1 MKWVNKPSKEV
12 LATSA
17 RMHQKICAII
27 ICATKPCQPVACT
40 KMNKTNHG
48 MGIKLMQRIV
58 DKYNGFLSLE
68 NDDNY
73 FVVIAVLIEKIM

>member
-27 ICATKPCQPVACT
+27 ICATKPCQPVACSQKAFSSYKRIQYRSGK
-40 KMNKTNHG
+40 KM
-48 MGIKLMQRIV
+48 
-58 DKYNGFLSLE
+58 
-68 NDDNY
+68 
-73 FVVIAVLIEKIM
+73 

>member
-27 ICATKPCQPVACT
+27 ICATKPCQPVACS
-40 KMNKTNHG
+40 KKA
-48 MGIKLMQRIV
+48 
-58 DKYNGFLSLE
+58 FP
-68 NDDNY
+68 
-73 FVVIAVLIEKIM
+73 

>member
-27 ICATKPCQPVACT
+27 ICATIILAAV
-40 KMNKTNHG
+40 
-48 MGIKLMQRIV
+48 
-58 DKYNGFLSLE
+58 FL
-68 NDDNY
+68 
-73 FVVIAVLIEKIM
+73 